1 MLAIILLFSNF
12 LITASFTKAKICVV
26 KANGHQRD
34 DTPNILE
41 AVQSCGYDGKIIFPE
56 NQSYWIATRLHA
68 VLRNVE
74 IEWRG
79 QWIVGEYMHLQE

>member
-1 MLAIILLFSNF
+1 MFAILLLFSNL
-12 LITASFTKAKICVV
+12 LIAASFTEAKICVV
-26 KANGHQRD
+26 KANGHRQD

-41 AVQSCGYDGKIIFPE
+41 AIQSCGYNGKIIFPE

-79 QWIVGEYMHLQE
+79 QWTVSEYIHQQE